1 MIEFNLHGPLKDR
14 FGGPFLLD
22 AETPAECVRALG
34 IQLPGFAQHV
44 RDNNWHVVRGDKN
57 EGISLDEEGVTVGV
71 GNDQVHLMPAIE
83 GGGGDGV
90 FQTII
95 GAALIAAS
103 FFAGPFQPLL
113 FNTGVAMT
121 IGGVSQML
129 SSSPTSNYESR
140 EKPDERP
147 SFAFDGPVN
156 TSTQGVAVPVGY
168 GRVRVGSV
176 VISSGI
182 SVEEMEA

>member
-1 MIEFNLHGPLKDR
+1 MIEFRLHGFLKERYGDV
-14 FGGPFLLD
+14 FVLD
-22 AETPAECVRALG
+22 ADTPAECVRALG

-44 RDNNWHVVRGDKN
+44 RDNNWHVVRGDKD
-57 EGISLDEEGVTVGV
+57 EGVSLDEEGVTVGV
-71 GNDQVHLMPAIE
+71 GNGQVHLMPAVE
-83 GGGGDGV
+83 GAGGDGV
-90 FQTII
+90 FQTVI
-95 GAALIAAS
+95 GAALIT
-103 FFAGPFQPLL
+103 AGIVFQQPWLV
-113 FNTGVAMT
+113 NAGIAMV

-129 SSSPTSNYESR
+129 APSATSDYEGR